1 MLEKENPTI
10 AYGVV
15 SLWAFRDSNPGPSRS
30 KRDALNQFICL
41 KQTDLLNILQPVLN
55 SSMT

>member
-15 SLWAFRDSNPGPSRS
+15 SLWAFRDSNPGPPPC
-30 KRDALNQFICL
+30 KGGALNQL
-41 KQTDLLNILQPVLN
+41 
-55 SSMT
+55 S